1 MTLVTWRNTPKVS
14 ARARA
19 CVHGW
24 DVIRTRDEEE
34 EEEEWSSRVLAS
46 SRAAERY
53 LKRRPVRH
61 GGEWMAVEGLR

>member
-14 ARARA
+14 ARV
-19 CVHGW
+19 CTWLGC
-24 DVIRTRDEEE
+24 IRTRDKEEEE